1 MGNQSSGQIPAE
13 KTENRGGSCVSLSC
27 FPSEDPEVGIQFE
40 ALPVTYSRG
49 SKKKSF
55 GILNSLAILGFGDR
69 ETSFEKI
76 NRLPTGDLKN
86 LSLDKELQDFIFLN
100 REEDAAII
108 SKLTVARMMTENVTH
123 HRPKASRGWYL
134 FFLILLCGS
143 FCSGLLLLVYVFNEN
158 VHHIF
163 YISIFFGIALM
174 SLLLDWFDQLLPFIR
189 RWENLWNVQRL
200 NIRVN
205 LDWPVGD
212 SKSDRKSRMLA
223 AAIILK
229 QARKYLKW
237 DGCCRFLRFGVRSR
251 IVDKNIVISAT
262 LSDKKRKESMD
273 RLKNITEFIKN
284 LNEQENELESHKC
297 RINSVN
303 VDTNVTFDR
312 LAPQLFF
319 GLFFIISLVDYIL
332 LRITSQYAVPLP
344 LYVSAE
350 WILYYTAI
358 MLMIMAIFCN
368 WTKISFACSEKAW
381 VQGLLNVSIVG
392 FFVLV
397 IARKLRPPTEIEID
411 EDTGR
416 LKVKERKISDITWH
430 NYHHWN
436 KQIDGIVFTAVISW
450 MLVFFFVVSVSAFAE
465 FANKAEQWGRP
476 FAWVCF
482 LSMAML
488 IMLTPAGIIIDVF
501 GGYFIISIIEFST
514 WRGWRRALLSAIIGI
529 VFLHYIGSCFQYLIG
544 KQPFAQHWMNRTF
557 AIEMLA
563 SSDAVLGDA
572 NWFKVGLVGFTIPAI
587 GFNLGRMQTEFWTQF
602 WSEWHTW
609 PTCFCLVMFGGILAL
624 NRKVCNDEVVID
636 HCLDLVSP
644 WTTQAIP
651 MLLVMPILMKILGS
665 SIGANIL
672 ACARHTDKYIMA
684 REKWHIV
691 HTLMKVGFVPT
702 KMGWKEDVYELAWS
716 RDGGLS
722 YFEKA
727 CHLQHQWLE
736 IEKSCNADTLAEK
749 LEEFKWHKWIPLRYQ
764 DHIKYL
770 LKKVRFMEEKEQD
783 KFEKHFKKTVEEDLF
798 QKAGMW
804 EDVYKNKWK
813 KIFQSILV
821 IILVVCFYFC
831 VFGFYLALDLEE
843 LSSQGLG
850 FLSKIEVY
858 YWISAGLFFICS
870 CIYYWDALKKTLLG
884 TFAGL
889 LHFIQCCHVN
899 AEMETTFLTPTKP
912 SSVAL

>member
-1 MGNQSSGQIPAE
+1 MVNYLGKQDSGQIQA
-13 KTENRGGSCVSLSC
+13 ENRLYITRGSCVSLSG
-27 FPSEDPEVGIQFE
+27 FPSEDPEGWRQSETPAAEIFN
-40 ALPVTYSRG
+40 RCN
-49 SKKKSF
+49 KRWSF
-55 GILNSLAILGFGDR
+55 AQAFLGFGDR

-76 NRLPTGDLKN
+76 NRLPTTDLMKTMT
-86 LSLDKELQDFIFLN
+86 LDNELQGFILLN
-100 REEDAAII
+100 SKEDAAII
-108 SKLTVARMMTENVTH
+108 SSLTVARMRTQSLTQ
-123 HRPKASRGWYL
+123 HRPKASSGWYL
-134 FFLILLCGS
+134 FFLISLCGI
-143 FCSGLLLLVYVFNEN
+143 FGSGLLLLVYVFNEN
-158 VHHIF
+158 AHHIF

-189 RWENLWNVQRL
+189 SWENLWNVQKL
-200 NIRVN
+200 IIRIN

-212 SKSDRKSRMLA
+212 SKSDRKARMLA
-223 AAIILK
+223 ATIILK
-229 QARKYLKW
+229 QARQYLKW
-237 DGCCRFLRFGVRSR
+237 DGCCRYLRFGVRSR

-262 LSDKKRKESMD
+262 LSEKKRQESME
-273 RLKNITEFIKN
+273 RLKNITKFVQK
-284 LNEQENELESHKC
+284 LNEQENVLESHKC
-297 RINSVN
+297 RINSAN

-319 GLFFIISLVDYIL
+319 GLFFIVSLVDYML
-332 LRITSQYAVPLP
+332 LRITSQYDVPLP
-344 LYVSAE
+344 LYVLAE

-392 FFVLV
+392 FFVLI

-411 EDTGR
+411 ESGR

-450 MLVFFFVVSVSAFAE
+450 MMVFFFVVSVSAFAE
-465 FANKAEQWGRP
+465 FANKAEQWGKP

-482 LSMAML
+482 FIMAML
-488 IMLTPAGIIIDVF
+488 ILLTPAGIIIDVF
-501 GGYFIISIIEFST
+501 GGYFIISINEFTT
-514 WRGWRRALLSAIIGI
+514 WRGWQRAILVAFLGI
-529 VFLHYIGSCFQYLIG
+529 VALHYIGSCFQYLIG

-563 SSDAVLGDA
+563 TSDAVLGDA
-572 NWFKVGLVGFTIPAI
+572 HWFKVGLVGFTIPAI
-587 GFNLGRMQTEFWTQF
+587 GFNLGRMHTEFWTQF

-609 PTCFCLVMFGGILAL
+609 PTSFCLVMFGGILAL
-624 NRKVCNDEVVID
+624 NRRVCSEEEVNEP
-636 HCLDLVSP
+636 CLDLGSP

-651 MLLVMPILMKILGS
+651 MLLVMPILTKIIGS

-672 ACARHTDKYIMA
+672 ACSRHTDKYIMA

-702 KMGWKEDVYELAWS
+702 KTGWKEDVYELAS
-716 RDGGLS
+716 STKNGQLS
-722 YFEKA
+722 YFERA
-727 CHLQHQWLE
+727 CNLQHQWLE
-736 IEKSCNADTLAEK
+736 IEKSCSADELAEK
-749 LEEFKWHKWIPLRYQ
+749 LEEFKWRKWIPLRYQ

-770 LKKVRFMEEKEQD
+770 LRKVVYMEKNDEDKFKVRFQ
-783 KFEKHFKKTVEEDLF
+783 KTVEQNLG
-798 QKAGMW
+798 QKPGMW

-831 VFGFYLALDLEE
+831 IFGFYLALDLEE

-850 FLSKIEVY
+850 FLSKIEVH
-858 YWISAGLFFICS
+858 YWISAGMFFICS
-870 CIYYWDALKKTLLG
+870 CIYYWNALKKTLLG
-884 TFAGL
+884 TLDGL
-889 LHFIQCCHVN
+889 LHFIRCCHVN
-899 AEMETTFLTPTKP
+899 PNMETTFLTPAKP
-912 SSVAL
+912 